1 MKTLQEHY
9 NAIKT
14 GQGNKAQF
22 VKQAKNLFPEYF
34 NQYTNYDNAVSVLKS
49 KQIISETAGGVVAKG
64 FDIYDWKKIL
74 AEETK
79 SVEKETSKQVLD
91 AQAHSF
97 DNKDMKNADNIN
109 FNEIMKGF
117 YTEMKDPAN
126 AKKTGD
132 ELKAMVVKNLA
143 KDCLYY
149 TKNGEFGTKGIG
161 YTTEAP
167 GLGTPKEPKG
177 KHKASGYGDLNTKT
191 EKVKSNVQDSL
202 GNSEAKTSNPKKV
215 KEMPDKGV
223 TGTEKKMKLQE
234 AYNSKAGLTKKEQD
248 KISDLSKEEKKALYD
263 DLTDTTTDINDKD
276 FKDKASYAKA
286 MKDAKTKV
294 YKKHGILENK
304 ETSDEK
310 IARYKKYTYTL
321 DGKEV
326 KPDDIDFYDHL
337 LGAKM
342 GDRFYRIGIPSED
355 GKVKLKLRENTD
367 EALYQGPSVKIG
379 AGGGLGGKRFIPNVT
394 ALSRDA
400 VDAINTKGARRLN
413 WEKPHI
419 KIVKSG
425 DGVKL
430 LISKLLVDTIVGSER
445 GRSKLSLAVSKM
457 GTGITPEEMSE
468 LSGEFKKLVKVL
480 NTGGKLSQNGDYFLL
495 DIPTKYNEKRN
506 QFEMPLPAAV
516 AEAMDPNNFE
526 LGQEN
531 PEDAPMGVNDK
542 SSSRPMRAK
551 VDIKSTLEKIATAV
565 FTEKDLNKAKEIFR
579 SHIEASG
586 INERDKKI
594 ILRNIDLV
602 KNKYKLDSYL
612 VNSLLHYEGHGTSQ
626 LKENTAE
633 QKLRSLIRNIIN
645 EELNK

>member
-22 VKQAKNLFPEYF
+22 IKQARNLFPEYF

-74 AEETK
+74 SEEIK

-149 TKNGEFGTKGIG
+149 TKNGEFGTKGVG

-294 YKKHGILENK
+294 YKKHGIL
-304 ETSDEK
+304 
-310 IARYKKYTYTL
+310 
-321 DGKEV
+321 
-326 KPDDIDFYDHL
+326 
-337 LGAKM
+337 
-342 GDRFYRIGIPSED
+342 
-355 GKVKLKLRENTD
+355 ENTD